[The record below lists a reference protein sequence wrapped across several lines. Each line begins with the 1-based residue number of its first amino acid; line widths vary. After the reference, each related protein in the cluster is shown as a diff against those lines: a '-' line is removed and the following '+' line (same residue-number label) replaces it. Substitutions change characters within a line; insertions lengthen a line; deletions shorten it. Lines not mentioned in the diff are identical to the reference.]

1 MLFLSRSSLNKKDQ
15 KVMHTG
21 FQAAGM
27 FMNSRKLNN
36 LSRSEMM
43 NMFFIDYNLMPLL
56 IQENYL
62 NSMREYKSKRPRVQS
77 LEAMAK
83 AADYIS
89 TGDVINRKIRSGMNW
104 KLLPDMALYS
114 TILPC

>member
-1 MLFLSRSSLNKKDQ
+1 MLSNFDAATAFLNRQ
-15 KVMHTG
+15 KL
-21 FQAAGM
+21 A
-27 FMNSRKLNN
+27 K

-43 NMFFIDYNLMPLL
+43 NMFFIDYNLIPLL

-89 TGDVINRKIRSGMNW
+89 TGDVINHKIRSSMNW